1 MEETLK
7 SLLDIS
13 YQKDVDLV
21 FRVEMDKITQKY
33 DQE

>member
-13 YQKDVDLV
+13 YQKGVDLCRWRYAQFQV
-21 FRVEMDKITQKY
+21 DV
-33 DQE
+33 

>member
-13 YQKDVDLV
+13 YQKDVDLCRWRFAQIQIDV
-21 FRVEMDKITQKY
+21 
-33 DQE
+33 